1 MNSWRSRVSTD
12 RAAVEDFLYEE
23 AALLDAADYRAW
35 IELFTEDGRYWAPA
49 EHVDD
54 PQAGVSLVCDDRQ
67 RLQERL
73 LRAESRFFWAQQPP
87 SQTSRLVGNVR
98 VCEADDGLRV
108 ESRFHVAELRRGRE
122 RLLAGT
128 YSHWLVHEQGR
139 LRIREKV
146 AVLINRS
153 GYFGNLSFLL

>member
-1 MNSWRSRVSTD
+1 MSID
-12 RAAVEDFLYEE
+12 RAAVEDFLYDE

-35 IELFTEDGRYWAPA
+35 VDLFTADGRYWAPA
-49 EHVDD
+49 GHADD

-67 RLQERL
+67 RLEERL

-87 SQTSRLVGNVR
+87 SHTSRLVGNVR
-98 VCEADDGLRV
+98 IREADEGLRV
-108 ESRFHVAELRRGRE
+108 ESRFHIAELRRGRE

-128 YSHWLVHEQGR
+128 SRHWLVHDQGR

-146 AVLINRS
+146 ALLINRT